1 MMPERGPEGSSPP
14 ATPDQPGREAE
25 PDAEVPPAKDE
36 PDPAD
41 ADVIRSQDQFLEAL
55 RRPDAEGGS
64 LRLAADA
71 DLELPTVV
79 IRDGGRWIIQA
90 AAGDAGSGDEVSK
103 TPPIDAAAVT
113 TPARTRD
120 DVPRIPRTRTLQTP
134 PCGKPAST
142 RVARPSVAVRYI
154 SIDVTH
160 VTYW

>member
-1 MMPERGPEGSSPP
+1 MG
-14 ATPDQPGREAE
+14 T
-25 PDAEVPPAKDE
+25 
-36 PDPAD
+36 
-41 ADVIRSQDQFLEAL
+41 I
-55 RRPDAEGGS
+55 
-64 LRLAADA
+64 AACA
-71 DLELPTVV
+71 AGATVV
-79 IRDGGRWIIQA
+79 VEDEDEDTAAA